1 MTQEWPTLAH
11 LAGEYKLKT
20 PQAGQAAQ
28 KLGLNLRRGAA
39 KVAPWQEKLLRPE
52 LEGIRRE
59 REDRKRLWADA
70 AVAYEAADEHTGY
83 IDAEDEA
90 GRLGFSNVEWARQ
103 LRPILNRLQADEE
116 SS

>member
-1 MTQEWPTLAH
+1 M
-11 LAGEYKLKT
+11 
-20 PQAGQAAQ
+20 
-28 KLGLNLRRGAA
+28 
-39 KVAPWQEKLLRPE
+39 
-52 LEGIRRE
+52 
-59 REDRKRLWADA
+59 
-70 AVAYEAADEHTGY
+70 AYEAADEHTGY